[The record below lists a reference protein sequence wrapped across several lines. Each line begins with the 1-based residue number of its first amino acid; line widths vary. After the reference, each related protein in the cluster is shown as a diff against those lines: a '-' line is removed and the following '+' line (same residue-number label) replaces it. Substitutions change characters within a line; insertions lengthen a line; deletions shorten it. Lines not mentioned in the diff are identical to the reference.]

1 MKMQQTHSQMQTATE
16 PSQVWQTLVATQQ
29 QTVLQI
35 VVRVCHSL
43 VLPQGQEE
51 SNESAS
57 DNTSELH

>member
-1 MKMQQTHSQMQTATE
+1 MEMQQAYSQMQTATK

-35 VVRVCHSL
+35 VVRICLSL
-43 VLPQGQEE
+43 VLPQEQEE

-57 DNTSELH
+57 DDTSELH

>member
-1 MKMQQTHSQMQTATE
+1 MKMEQTHSQMQTATK
-16 PSQVWQTLVATQQ
+16 PSQVWQTLVTTQQ
-29 QTVLQI
+29 QTVSRI
-35 VVRVCHSL
+35 VVRICHSL